1 MKIFTT
7 AIVLAFAFTVWGTP
21 ALKAEVY
28 TWTDENGIRHF
39 SDQLPADAKGAKP
52 AFPSYK
58 YNEATDKQRTE
69 TDSNELQKVVDKIG
83 ENYDKQQQED
93 KRRQE
98 EAEANRPPTME
109 ERVAE
114 EKTKLNQKIADLEAK
129 PLEFF
134 GSQKNKIRT
143 IGYYNYRLADLEKDP
158 EKYFSEPAPPFEGNV
173 KYPAAE
179 KEMP

>member
-1 MKIFTT
+1 MKIFTI

-173 KYPAAE
+173 KSPAAE